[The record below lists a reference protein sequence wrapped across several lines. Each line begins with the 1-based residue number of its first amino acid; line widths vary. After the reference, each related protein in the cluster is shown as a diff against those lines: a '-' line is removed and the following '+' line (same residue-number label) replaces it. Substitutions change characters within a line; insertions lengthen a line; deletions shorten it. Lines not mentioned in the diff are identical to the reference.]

1 MKKKKM
7 TSVMLM
13 TTLHH
18 QWARM
23 PTHTNP
29 LVKAITPQ
37 PTTLHHLQTKQKI
50 TIMQMSTIMKKITLV
65 EKNIHTSTHRT
76 TLPTTHHRHPDLLP
90 NLMVASMTIV
100 MNDTTPTLVTQAPTT
115 LMQATCAILPKTHA
129 TTLNLVV
136 GGDPMM

>member
-7 TSVMLM
+7 TSVTLM
-13 TTLHH
+13 TTRRTLHH

-37 PTTLHHLQTKQKI
+37 PTTLHHLQTKQRI
-50 TIMQMSTIMKKITLV
+50 TIMKKITLV
-65 EKNIHTSTHRT
+65 EKSIHKSTHRT
-76 TLPTTHHRHPDLLP
+76 TLPTTHHRLPDLLP

-100 MNDTTPTLVTQAPTT
+100 MNDTIPTLVTQAPTT
-115 LMQATCAILPKTHA
+115 HMQATCATLPKTHA